1 MTDKSL
7 LRSIE
12 ADFSRTLDELS
23 SLVAIPGIAWD
34 SFDPKELDKCAGRV
48 RTLISDTGFDDVE
61 ILRANKPDG
70 APGAP
75 GIIARRPARPGQP
88 TVLLYAHLDVQP
100 PGERDLWETEPFEAT
115 VIGDRIFGRGA
126 ADDKAGIM
134 AHLAAI
140 RALGDDLD
148 VGVTLFFEGEEEAGS
163 PSFRNFLETYRD
175 RLEAD
180 VIVVADS
187 GNWTT
192 EIPALTTSL
201 RGLASLEF
209 EVATLDHA
217 VHSGMYGGPVADAAT
232 AMIRLLST
240 LHSGDGSVAVPG
252 LVSAAPPEIDY
263 PEDTLRADAGVLD
276 GVHLLGT
283 GGLAER
289 LWTKPSLTVIGMDLP
304 KVDVAS
310 NTMQGRVKA
319 KISMRLAAGQDADA
333 ALESLKQHLR
343 TNAPFGAQITF
354 TAEET
359 GKPWSAP
366 KDAPATR
373 IAHEALTEAWGTQ
386 SVDIGIGGSIPFI
399 ADLIELFEDAEI
411 LVTGVE
417 DPDSRAH
424 SANESLHVPG
434 FKKAILSEALLLE
447 KLGSKQ

>member
-1 MTDKSL
+1 M
-7 LRSIE
+7 LRSID
-12 ADFSRTLDELS
+12 ADFTRTLDELG

-34 SFDPKELDKCAGRV
+34 SFDPAELDACARRV
-48 RTLISDTGFDDVE
+48 ESLIRDTGFDDVE
-61 ILRANKPDG
+61 ILRATRPDG
-70 APGAP
+70 RPGAP
-75 GIIARRPARPGQP
+75 GIIARRPAPEGRP
-88 TVLLYAHLDVQP
+88 TVLLYAHMDVQP
-100 PGERDLWETEPFEAT
+100 PGERDLWNTEPFEAT
-115 VIGDRIFGRGA
+115 RVGDRIFGRGA

-134 AHLAAI
+134 AHLAAV
-140 RALGDDLD
+140 RALRDELD

-175 RLEAD
+175 RLAAD

-192 EIPALTTSL
+192 EVPALTTTL

-217 VHSGMYGGPVADAAT
+217 VHSGMYGGPVPDAAT

-240 LHSGDGSVAVPG
+240 LHTDDGSVAVPG
-252 LVSAAPPEIDY
+252 LVSAPAPEIDY
-263 PEDTLRADAGVLD
+263 PEDTLRADAGMLD
-276 GVHLLGT
+276 GVRMLGT

-289 LWTKPSLTVIGMDLP
+289 LWTKPSLTVIGVDLP

-310 NTMQGRVKA
+310 NTLQGSVKA
-319 KISMRLAAGQDADA
+319 KLSMRLAAGQDPEE
-333 ALESLKQHLR
+333 ALQSLKTHL
-343 TNAPFGAQITF
+343 TESAPFGARVTF
-354 TAEET
+354 IDEET

-366 KDAPATR
+366 ADAPAMR
-373 IAHEALTEAWGTQ
+373 LAHDAMTEAWGTPA
-386 SVDIGIGGSIPFI
+386 VDIGIGGSIPFI
-399 ADLIELFEDAEI
+399 ADLIELFDDAEI

-434 FKKAILSEALLLE
+434 FKKAILSEALLLR
-447 KLGSKQ
+447 KLGSK

>member
-1 MTDKSL
+1 MTDNSL
-7 LRSIE
+7 LHSID
-12 ADFSRTLDELS
+12 ADFSRTLDELA

-34 SFDPKELDKCAGRV
+34 SFDPQNLQRCADRV
-48 RTLISDTGFDDVE
+48 RTLITDTGFDDVE

-70 APGAP
+70 RPGAP
-75 GIIARRPARPGQP
+75 GIIARRPARAGQP

-100 PGERDLWETEPFEAT
+100 PGERDLWLTEPFEAT
-115 VIGDRIFGRGA
+115 IIGDRIFGRGA

-140 RALGDDLD
+140 RALGDELD

-192 EIPALTTSL
+192 EVPALTTSL

-217 VHSGMYGGPVADAAT
+217 VHSGMYGGPVPDAAT
-232 AMIRLLST
+232 SMIRLLST
-240 LHSGDGSVAVPG
+240 LHTDDGAVAVPD
-252 LVSAAPPEIDY
+252 LVTADPPQIDY

-276 GVHLLGT
+276 GVSLLGT

-289 LWTKPSLTVIGMDLP
+289 LWTKPSLTVIGLDLP
-304 KVDVAS
+304 NVDVAS
-310 NTMQGRVKA
+310 NTMQGSVKA
-319 KISMRLAAGQDADA
+319 KLSMRLAAGQDPEA
-333 ALESLKQHLR
+333 ALESLKQHLQA
-343 TNAPFGAQITF
+343 NAPFGAAVTF
-354 TAEET
+354 TADET

-366 KDAPATR
+366 ADAPATR
-373 IAHEALTEAWGTQ
+373 LAHEAMTEAWGTPA
-386 SVDIGIGGSIPFI
+386 VDIGIGGSIPFI
-399 ADLIELFEDAEI
+399 ADLIDVFAGAEI

-434 FKKAILSEALLLE
+434 FKKAIVSEALLLR
-447 KLGSKQ
+447 KLASNS